1 MTLAEQQQY
10 RLGVIYV
17 ALSALAWSTSGLF
30 VRAIH
35 ADLMTI
41 LFCRGIVSGFGV
53 FALFFYIERR
63 NAFRILRSMRGPSLA
78 ATVFSTASMISGIG
92 SIYYTSVAD
101 AMVIY
106 ATVPFVTA
114 GVAFLFIGERP
125 NMRTLIASGVAFIG
139 VLVMLSG
146 HGAGDASDGGSWLGK
161 GLAAI
166 MTLTVAGLAVVMRQ
180 HRNVPMLPAM
190 ALSAWLCSCVTFW
203 FASPLSISGQ
213 DLGLIVAFGIIQNA
227 MGLSL
232 YTFGSRLVPASDA
245 ALLTALEVP
254 LTPLWVWM
262 VFAERPSMATL
273 IGGPIVLAALFG
285 HILLEIRRN
294 RAVAA
299 VGGH

>member
-41 LFCRGIVSGFGV
+41 LFCRGIVSGLGV

-63 NAFRILRSMRGPSLA
+63 NAFRVLHSMRGPSLA
-78 ATVFSTASMISGIG
+78 ATIFSTASMISGIG

-114 GVAFLFIGERP
+114 GVAFLFIRERP
-125 NMRTLIASGVAFIG
+125 NMRTLVASGIAFIG

-146 HGAGDASDGGSWLGK
+146 HASDGGSWLGK

-190 ALSAWLCSCVTFW
+190 ALSAWLCSLITFW
-203 FASPLSISGQ
+203 FASPLSISGG
-213 DLGLIVAFGIIQNA
+213 DLGLIIAFGIVQNA

-262 VFAERPSMATL
+262 VFAERPSTATL

-285 HILLEIRRN
+285 HILLEVRRN
-294 RAVAA
+294 RAVTSPGA
-299 VGGH
+299 H